1 MALMTDKTIKELADE
16 LHVSK
21 QTIQYHVKSLPTN
34 YTTKNNKNIIMINTQ
49 GQSYI
54 KGKLRKKSDKQN
66 SKEPDKETTNYT
78 AKENHSLVQQLEVK
92 DNQIAELQK
101 LLHAQQKLI
110 DQQQILTLQANKKIE
125 QLEYQSEEKEEPIS
139 QTETLEK
146 KSWFSKLFK

>member
-1 MALMTDKTIKELADE
+1 MTDKTIKELADE

-34 YTTKNNKNIIMINTQ
+34 YTTKNNKNIIMINKQ

-54 KGKLRKKSDKQN
+54 KGKVKKKSNKQS

-78 AKENHSLVQQLEVK
+78 TKENHTLVQQLEVK

-125 QLEYQSEEKEEPIS
+125 QLEYQSEEKEEVS

>member
-1 MALMTDKTIKELADE
+1 MTDKTIKELADE

-34 YTTKNNKNIIMINTQ
+34 YTTKNNKNIIMISKQ

-54 KGKLRKKSDKQN
+54 KGKVKKKS
-66 SKEPDKETTNYT
+66 DKETTNYT
-78 AKENHSLVQQLEVK
+78 TKENHTLVQQLEVK

-125 QLEYQSEEKEEPIS
+125 QLEYQSEEKEEVS

>member
-1 MALMTDKTIKELADE
+1 MTDKTIKELADE

-125 QLEYQSEEKEEPIS
+125 QLEYQSEEKEEVS